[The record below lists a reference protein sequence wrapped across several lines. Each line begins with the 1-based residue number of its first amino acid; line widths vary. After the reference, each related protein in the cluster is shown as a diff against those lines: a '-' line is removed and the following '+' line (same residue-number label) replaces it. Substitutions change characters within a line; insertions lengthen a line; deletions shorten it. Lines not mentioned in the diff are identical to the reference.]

1 MPRGQAEFTAVI
13 RVAGPGRLQDF
24 RERVRWLMVRDMDAE
39 AYVEHHVEDALEY
52 RFELGKGVP
61 FHAFA
66 AASSE
71 FPELRVEAEW
81 RNAAQGVRGR
91 AVIENG
97 RLVDQESV
105 PLEDELLGIALE
117 TGAEGE
123 IRLALACARHGGGWL
138 GYGVSESRHAYFSL
152 DGPARELRI
161 AADAGERWTAC
172 LREGRGSALDE
183 PIDGGLLEELEAI
196 AFRFAADWLWYDEDP
211 APEAAVERKR
221 YADHGW
227 RVAGA
232 NLKTEQRLRAGA
244 GQRIGRL
251 PSGAERLPELLRAA
265 LELRP

>member
-1 MPRGQAEFTAVI
+1 VPRGRAEFTAVI

-24 RERVRWLMVRDMDAE
+24 RERVRWLMVRDIDAE
-39 AYVEHHVEDALEY
+39 AYVEHHAGDALEY
-52 RFELGKGVP
+52 RFELKKGIP
-61 FHAFA
+61 FPAFT

-91 AVIENG
+91 AVIESG

-105 PLEDELLGIALE
+105 PLDDELLGIALE

-123 IRLALACARHGGGWL
+123 IRLGLGCARHTEAWL
-138 GYGVSESRHAYFSL
+138 GYAVSESRHAYFRL
-152 DGPARELRI
+152 DEPSRELRI
-161 AADAGERWTAC
+161 AEDAGERWTAC
-172 LREGRGSALDE
+172 LREGHGGALDE
-183 PIDGGLLEELEAI
+183 PIDGALLEELEAI
-196 AFRFAADWLWYDEDP
+196 AFRFAADWLWYDEDS
-211 APEAAVERKR
+211 APETALERKR

-232 NLKTEQRLRAGA
+232 NLRTEQRLRVGV

-251 PSGAERLPELLRAA
+251 PSGAERLPALLRAA
-265 LELRP
+265 LEARR